1 MSEDNKE
8 DKPVEEVK
16 GKPVYVTVRYNMH
29 NSIIISEL
37 EREYNFE
44 WSAVSDWWV
53 KWDELV
59 LIVQGNEQEGERQ
72 IVVALYTEECD
83 VDMKHPSSIT
93 VYDDNFDPLEER

>member
-1 MSEDNKE
+1 MSEE
-8 DKPVEEVK
+8 TKPAEE
-16 GKPVYVTVRYNMH
+16 GKPAHIYVFYSMCNA
-29 NSIIISEL
+29 IEISDL

-59 LIVQGNEQEGERQ
+59 LIIQGNEQEGERQ
-72 IVVALYTEECD
+72 IVVALDTHD
-83 VDMKHPSSIT
+83 VTVDMKHPSSIT